1 MGIVKAG
8 ALDRGFNVWTQVI
21 DTTDATTGL
30 TAICIE
36 CVADA
41 AVSVMTG
48 FDELGAAV
56 DFKTVYNLDTLK
68 AGSFY
73 YIKPN
78 HYVAA
83 ITLTSGTVNVHQI

>member
-8 ALDRGFNVWTQVI
+8 AFDRGFNIWTKVI

-30 TAICIE
+30 TTIAID

-41 AVSVMTG
+41 TVSVMTG
-48 FDELGAAV
+48 FDELGTAV
-56 DFKTVYNLDTLK
+56 DFKAVYNLDSLK
-68 AGSFY
+68 AGYTY

-83 ITLTSGTVNVHQI
+83 ITLGGGTVNTHNI

>member
-8 ALDRGFNVWTQVI
+8 AYDRGFNIWTKVI

-30 TAICIE
+30 TAIAIE
-36 CVADA
+36 CVVSAT
-41 AVSVMTG
+41 VSVMTG

-56 DFKTVYNLDTLK
+56 DFKTVYNLDELT
-68 AGSFY
+68 AGYIY

-78 HYVAA
+78 HYVDA
-83 ITLTSGTVNVHQI
+83 ITLTDGTVNTHNI